1 MGGHPFLIRLRSRRC
16 WPSDARQAEDS
27 RQEAPLRQPPRLAP
41 KPYTLEQTSVGGFE
55 LRSRPQFILGD
66 AHQKNGMIRS
76 GAARAGTRLSRPW
89 RSRCDRDR
97 RIVRSHS
104 RGAGLLEPAGT
115 AAVPAAA
122 GEATV
127 PPPGLVPANRASPVV
142 VPVVLPRGSL
152 TNLIWSNG
160 TATSRSPIPRYPPTP
175 ITTAWTLPLL
185 SKISSLMSPI
195 LSPLLLL

>member
-1 MGGHPFLIRLRSRRC
+1 MLF
-16 WPSDARQAEDS
+16 
-27 RQEAPLRQPPRLAP
+27 
-41 KPYTLEQTSVGGFE
+41 
-55 LRSRPQFILGD
+55 
-66 AHQKNGMIRS
+66 
-76 GAARAGTRLSRPW
+76 GAVVEGP
-89 RSRCDRDR
+89 
-97 RIVRSHS
+97 
-104 RGAGLLEPAGT
+104 GLLGPAGT
-115 AAVPAAA
+115 AAVPVAD

-142 VPVVLPRGSL
+142 VPVVLTRGSL

-160 TATSRSPIPRYPPTP
+160 TATSRSPIPKYPPTP